1 MADQGERALVYDSY
15 DKAVKAFRA
24 AGPESKFAPR
34 PKIIE
39 AKDGL
44 KLPQKL
50 SAEVYTVPLNGM
62 YTTET
67 IAQGLTY
74 GAASNLGSIT
84 KNIYYQYAVTLPKG
98 LIQAAK
104 TVLGPFTHTRNFASG
119 AVTTVATG
127 NILIPPSE
135 IRGAIRTAWRTV
147 QPQII
152 QKNVKGLSPAAGAKE
167 FTKEGGQSLYRFY

>member
-1 MADQGERALVYDSY
+1 ML
-15 DKAVKAFRA
+15 
-24 AGPESKFAPR
+24 KFIR
-34 PKIIE
+34 FH
-39 AKDGL
+39 
-44 KLPQKL
+44 
-50 SAEVYTVPLNGM
+50 LNGM

-84 KNIYYQYAVTLPKG
+84 KNIFYQYAVTLPKG

-127 NILIPPSE
+127 NILIPPGE
-135 IRGAIRTAWRTV
+135 MAAAIRTAWRTI
-147 QPQII
+147 QPQIVS
-152 QKNVKGLSPAAGAKE
+152 KNVRGKAPVRRS
-167 FTKEGGQSLYRFY
+167 